1 MGVWGL
7 RSSRLVWLPGRQQ
20 ACDPSAPPAKSHS
33 FFPPHKCSRLI
44 RHAYDGSDLPDFLT
58 SPAFLMCTPLEEF
71 VSVPS
76 ALGSTHFRLVLLAQD
91 GWEYTVA
98 ERDLSSHPDPAADLM
113 VTVSAVVGHVGGV
126 VGGNSAAHLGCSSTG
141 LLGSAAARATIP
153 ATMQQSSA
161 GRPVRHSVSS
171 CQCPCK
177 GGGAQRLHAA
187 HRSGLIPPLPPRLTP
202 GFTPLITQMAEFQS
216 NALDLGDHEVV
227 FNMVSYPT
235 VCVQR
240 EVVERMIA
248 RCAEDPPA

>member
-1 MGVWGL
+1 MDEALTHKAGPSL
-7 RSSRLVWLPGRQQ
+7 RPFEGPTTRSRKRRLSQQ
-20 ACDPSAPPAKSHS
+20 AVDAEDAARRQVRCPSLGDWSLCLYIRWTTLCGDSKVTRLPLRLISS
-33 FFPPHKCSRLI
+33 IEQLQGLFSRLI

-113 VTVSAVVGHVGGV
+113 VT
-126 VGGNSAAHLGCSSTG
+126 
-141 LLGSAAARATIP
+141 
-153 ATMQQSSA
+153 
-161 GRPVRHSVSS
+161 
-171 CQCPCK
+171 
-177 GGGAQRLHAA
+177 
-187 HRSGLIPPLPPRLTP
+187 
-202 GFTPLITQMAEFQS
+202 MAEFQS

-248 RCAEDPPA
+248 RCAEGPSA